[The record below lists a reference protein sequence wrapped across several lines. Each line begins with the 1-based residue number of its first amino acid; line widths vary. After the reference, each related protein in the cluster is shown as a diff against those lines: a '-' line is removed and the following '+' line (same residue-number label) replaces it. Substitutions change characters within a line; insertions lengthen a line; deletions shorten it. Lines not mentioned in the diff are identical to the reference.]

1 MSAQDEPVIEIRD
14 LHKALGGRPVL
25 RGVNLI
31 VRRGERL
38 VILGRSGCGKT
49 VLLKHIVGL
58 LKADRGCVCVEGTDI
73 TTLSEGKLDRVRRK
87 IGMLFQDAALFDS
100 MSVYENIA
108 FPLWEHTRMREAEI
122 RTRVRERLALVGLAG
137 IEEMRPEEL
146 SGGMKKRVGLARA
159 IALHPEIVLYD
170 EPTSGVDP
178 VMGQEINALIVRLS
192 EQLGVTS
199 VVVTHDVEGAF
210 DIAEHTALLEGGR
223 IVATGTPEEF
233 HRLEHPAVAAFLAGQ
248 AHKRSWDLHSQ

>member
-1 MSAQDEPVIEIRD
+1 MIEIRD

-25 RGVNLI
+25 RGVDLT
-31 VRRGERL
+31 VRRGERA

-58 LKADRGCVCVEGTDI
+58 LKPDRGRVCVDGIDI
-73 TTLSEGKLDRVRRK
+73 AALSERELDRVRLK
-87 IGMLFQDAALFDS
+87 IGMLFQEAALFDS

-108 FPLWEHTRMREAEI
+108 FPLREHTRMRAGEI
-122 RTRVRERLALVGLAG
+122 RARVGECLELVGLEG
-137 IEEMRPEEL
+137 IEKLRPEEL
-146 SGGMKKRVGLARA
+146 SGGMKKRVALARA
-159 IALHPEIVLYD
+159 IALRPEIVLYD

-192 EQLGVTS
+192 EELGVTS

-210 DIAEHTALLEGGR
+210 DIAEHVALLDGGR
-223 IVATGTPEEF
+223 IVAEGAPEEF
-233 HRLEHPAVAAFLAGQ
+233 RRLEHPAVAAFLAGQ
-248 AHKRSWDLHSQ
+248 GHRGPRRVQ